1 VDHAMMTDLEIS
13 RTDGKL
19 RWVAESHDRAQTNRV
34 RIGEQIRAI
43 VQGRD
48 QSWGFKGEDRDGDE
62 VLKEIRKGTDEG
74 PVPILGLAYRRY
86 LAEEREMAKLLEELL
101 ISHPAWPWLEEVRGV
116 GALLAGKLLARLDI
130 HRARTPSAFWAYCG
144 LATVPGVEHRCETC
158 GLVVAS
164 PERSTITGQHKALN
178 SGRRCTGVLERSSR
192 SGVRIAQARIAGE
205 KSSFDITAKK
215 LCYLAGVSFLRVGG
229 AYEKFYRRERRKLD
243 VQRPGWV
250 DKRKHLTAL
259 RKTQKLFLS
268 NPWQVWREGEG
279 LPVTTPYQGLAGD
292 FHPISPWRMTGDG

>member
-1 VDHAMMTDLEIS
+1 MTDLKICRS
-13 RTDGKL
+13 DGKL
-19 RWVAESHDRAQTNRV
+19 RWVAESHDRAQRNRV

-48 QSWGFKGEDRDGDE
+48 QSWGFEGTGQDGDE
-62 VLKEIRKGTDEG
+62 VLRDIRKGADDG

-86 LAEEREMAKLLEELL
+86 LNEEREMAKLLEELL
-101 ISHPAWPWLEEVRGV
+101 VSHPAWPWLQNVRGV

-130 HRARTPSAFWAYCG
+130 HRASTPSAFWAYCG
-144 LATVPGVEHRCETC
+144 LATVPGVEYRCEGC

-164 PERSTITGQHKALN
+164 PERSTLSGQHKALN
-178 SGRRCTGVLERSSR
+178 SGRRCTGTLVKSNR

-268 NPWQVWREGEG
+268 HLWQVWREEEG
-279 LPVTTPYQGLAGD
+279 LLVTRPYQGIITGIQ
-292 FHPISPWRMTGDG
+292 PIDPWRMVGDGE